1 MSKQMF
7 DFLVYTGSILGV
19 LLALPLLFGRKNPPR
34 TILGIYTL
42 LLTVSFI
49 EPVTK
54 SGNSILS
61 SAAGIVIGTA
71 SFMLGPVLYLYCKA
85 RAHNI
90 QKWKMSYLVHFI
102 PSGIIF
108 LLMTYS
114 TIFYP
119 AAEEGVAEMV
129 IYGFFVIYLI
139 TYSVESLMVIL
150 RKRKTPTTYQ
160 EKIQWIFLLFL
171 SSTSLALFAFSTLYT
186 LLGFGLSY
194 TFVIAVQLILF
205 FIIMAI
211 SLLNPEASKTEP
223 LR

>member
-7 DFLVYTGSILGV
+7 DFLVYTGSVLGL

-34 TILGIYTL
+34 TILGVYTL
-42 LLTVSFI
+42 LLTISFV

-54 SGNSILS
+54 SADSILS
-61 SAAGIVIGTA
+61 NATGIIIGTA
-71 SFMLGPVLYLYCKA
+71 SFMLGPALYLYCKA
-85 RAHNI
+85 RTQNI
-90 QKWKMSYLVHFI
+90 QKWKPSYLAHFT

-114 TIFYP
+114 AIFYP
-119 AAEEGVAEMV
+119 AAGDGVAEMV

-150 RKRKTPTTYQ
+150 RKRKIPATYP

-194 TFVIAVQLILF
+194 SFVIAVQLVLF